1 MFKMKKKPLKIL
13 IIIFLLSLAF
23 NLYLSFS
30 SHYLNNDESYFNLRV
45 IDNIRSTGLPITY
58 DELSYGGRAL
68 IVQPLFYYLFTLFS
82 FIPFYFKI
90 FPALLLSSLVLIAY
104 AIAKEI
110 TNDETSS
117 LLTALLAGFVPIY
130 SKVLINQFSIYSLV
144 LPLIAF
150 MILCFIKLEDK
161 KYLTFFVI
169 GSFILSLTH
178 PLSFLFLFIL
188 LFYILLMNVE
198 NLKINRLKIEIFI
211 FTFFLMFL
219 INTLIFKRAFV
230 EYGFNI
236 VYGNNP
242 INYDINIFNSF
253 YIIGIIPIILGIS
266 GVYQGFFKLKKE
278 SMILISSLI
287 LGVLFLLVIRFINVE
302 TGFLFLSFGLIIA
315 SSLAIKNL
323 FIYIEKTKFSRL
335 RNLFLLGFLL
345 IFVFLSLVPT
355 YLSYEREF
363 TDLSDFNWLK
373 ANSDENMAILAPLN
387 YGHLITYFAG
397 RKNVI
402 DSNFLLAPDASQR
415 LYDANLIYDGWSYNK
430 ALSLLHDYDVEYIY
444 ITKDIK
450 KFYNI
455 DDLKYI
461 QDGKCIGK
469 IKEGIYK
476 VTC

>member
-1 MFKMKKKPLKIL
+1 MKKKPLRIL

-30 SHYLNNDESYFNLRV
+30 SPYLNNDESYFNLRV
-45 IDNIRSTGLPITY
+45 VDHIRSTGLPIFY

-68 IVQPLFYYLFTLFS
+68 IVQPFFYYLFTLFS

-90 FPALLLSSLVLIAY
+90 FPALLISSLVLIAY

-110 TNDETSS
+110 TGDETSS

-150 MILCFIKLEDK
+150 MILCFIKLEEK
-161 KYLTFFVI
+161 KYLTLFII

-178 PLSFLFLFIL
+178 SLSFLFLFIL

-198 NLKINRLKIEIFI
+198 NLKINKLKIEIFLFI
-211 FTFFLMFL
+211 FFLMFL
-219 INTLIFKRAFV
+219 INTLIFKRAFM
-230 EYGFNI
+230 EYGFGI

-242 INYDINIFNSF
+242 ISYNINVFNSF
-253 YIIGIIPIILGIS
+253 YVIGLIPLVLGIF

-278 SMILISSLI
+278 SIILISSLI
-287 LGVLFLLVIRFINVE
+287 LGVLFLLLIGFIDINI
-302 TGFLFLSFGLIIA
+302 GLLFLSFGLIIA

-335 RNLFLLGFLL
+335 RNLFLLGF
-345 IFVFLSLVPT
+345 IFLFILLSLVPT
-355 YLSYEREF
+355 YFSYKKEF
-363 TDLSDFNWLK
+363 TDLSDFEWLK
-373 ANSDENMAILAPLN
+373 NNSDENLVILAPLN
-387 YGHLITYFAG
+387 YGHLITYFAE

-402 DSNFLLAPDASQR
+402 DSNFLLAPDAAQR
-415 LYDANLIYDGWSYNK
+415 YYDVNLIYDGWSYSK
-430 ALSLLHDYDVEYIY
+430 AVSLLHEYSVDYIY

-450 KFYNI
+450 QSYNI
-455 DDLKYI
+455 NDLKYI
-461 QDGKCIGK
+461 QDGKCIGN
-469 IKEGIYK
+469 IKEGVYK